1 MISEVDQ
8 AQHGE
13 GINDREENHI
23 APAMATTGSSSRRPP
38 PPLRSASAIL
48 AGTESGQHLLK
59 IVGYSHTKDK
69 LPTGSAI
76 KSRSF
81 RVGGHSW
88 YISYY
93 PSGNDSGNADC
104 ISVFVQLDKRVGEN
118 GVKAQFTFSLLDRAG
133 RPSHS
138 TSSGD
143 DPDIFNSSGW
153 GFVRFI
159 RRDVLEKS
167 EYLRDDCLTIVC
179 DLTVF
184 MELQTEDIDVDTATP
199 PPPPPPP
206 PPTVVVPPPDLH
218 RHLGGLLDTGEGADV
233 TFEVSG
239 KTFAAHRLV
248 LAARSPVFRA
258 ELFGPRKELGATT
271 GGAVDHTAIRIDDME
286 ARDFEALLRYM
297 YTDSLPEPETTK
309 GGGDAAAMLPDL
321 VAAASRYKMERLRLV
336 CEHKLCEYVNGRTV
350 VSMLAFA
357 REHHCDGL
365 KEKCLRF
372 LDDPV
377 KVREIVKAEGLDN
390 LSKSYTSILTDLIAK
405 LAAVPSSQT

>member
-1 MISEVDQ
+1 MPTS
-8 AQHGE
+8 
-13 GINDREENHI
+13 
-23 APAMATTGSSSRRPP
+23 TGSRKPV
-38 PPLRSASAIL
+38 RSASTII

-59 IVGYSHTKDK
+59 IDGYSHTKDK
-69 LPTGSAI
+69 LPTPGSNV

-88 YISYY
+88 HISYY
-93 PSGNDSGNADC
+93 PSGNDSDKANC
-104 ISVFVQLDKRVGEN
+104 ISIFLNLDDDVD
-118 GVKAQFTFSLLDRAG
+118 VKAQFKFSLLDRAG
-133 RPSHS
+133 RQPA
-138 TSSGD
+138 
-143 DPDIFNSSGW
+143 
-153 GFVRFI
+153 R
-159 RRDVLEKS
+159 
-167 EYLRDDCLTIVC
+167 
-179 DLTVF
+179 
-184 MELQTEDIDVDTATP
+184 LQKQRVGTEDIDVDTATP
-199 PPPPPPP
+199 PPPPPP
-206 PPTVVVPPPDLH
+206 TVVVPPSDLH
-218 RHLGGLLDTGEGADV
+218 RHLGGLLATGEGADV

-258 ELFGPRKELGATT
+258 ELFGPSKELGATT

-377 KVREIVKAEGLDN
+377 KVREIVKAR
-390 LSKSYTSILTDLIAK
+390 
-405 LAAVPSSQT
+405 

>member
-1 MISEVDQ
+1 MS
-8 AQHGE
+8 
-13 GINDREENHI
+13 
-23 APAMATTGSSSRRPP
+23 
-38 PPLRSASAIL
+38 
-48 AGTESGQHLLK
+48 
-59 IVGYSHTKDK
+59 
-69 LPTGSAI
+69 
-76 KSRSF
+76 
-81 RVGGHSW
+81 
-88 YISYY
+88 
-93 PSGNDSGNADC
+93 
-104 ISVFVQLDKRVGEN
+104 
-118 GVKAQFTFSLLDRAG
+118 
-133 RPSHS
+133 
-138 TSSGD
+138 
-143 DPDIFNSSGW
+143 
-153 GFVRFI
+153 FI

-199 PPPPPPP
+199 PPPPPP
-206 PPTVVVPPPDLH
+206 TVVVPPSDLH
-218 RHLGGLLDTGEGADV
+218 RHLGGLLATGEGADV

-258 ELFGPRKELGATT
+258 ELFGPSKELGATT